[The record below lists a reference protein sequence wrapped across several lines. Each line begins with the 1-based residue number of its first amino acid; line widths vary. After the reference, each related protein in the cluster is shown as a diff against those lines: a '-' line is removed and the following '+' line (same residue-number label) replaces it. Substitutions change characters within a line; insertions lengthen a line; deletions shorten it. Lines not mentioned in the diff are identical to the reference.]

1 MTIETTKNT
10 ENKPFITVTE
20 KAVKHMKKQLG
31 DEQDKS
37 IRLSVKKSGCTGF
50 AYVLDTVVDGEATD
64 RTINIDDALT
74 IFVANDAALML
85 VGTEIDLKVEGL
97 NRELQFNNP
106 NVTDMC
112 GCGSS
117 FSVN

>member
-37 IRLSVKKSGCTGF
+37 IRLSVK
-50 AYVLDTVVDGEATD
+50 
-64 RTINIDDALT
+64 N
-74 IFVANDAALML
+74 AALML